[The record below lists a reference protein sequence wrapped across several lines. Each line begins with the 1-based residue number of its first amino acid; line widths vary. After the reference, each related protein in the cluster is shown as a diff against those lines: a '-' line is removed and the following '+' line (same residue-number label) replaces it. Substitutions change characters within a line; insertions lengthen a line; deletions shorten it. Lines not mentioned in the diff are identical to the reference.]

1 MRVTARM
8 KAALASAAGVSEARL
23 ACEFAAAA
31 LDAALPMVDLWAP
44 VLLDVGADDSALRVR
59 LA

>member
-1 MRVTARM
+1 M